1 MNRALAE
8 DDVLIFPTS
17 FSCDGDTLA
26 SDQFMV
32 AVNQP
37 N

>member
-1 MNRALAE
+1 
-8 DDVLIFPTS
+8 VLIFPTS

-37 N
+37 NWD